1 MAAGLAA
8 WRAGSLEMAAGACCA
23 RALGSRANVRTA
35 RASMT
40 RDMRIGRGMEGLFGE
55 CEEKSIGIWRGT
67 PRKRQ
72 AHADLAFKGFE
83 DFVV

>member
-1 MAAGLAA
+1 MA
-8 WRAGSLEMAAGACCA
+8 
-23 RALGSRANVRTA
+23 
-35 RASMT
+35 
-40 RDMRIGRGMEGLFGE
+40 RDMRISRGMVGLFGE

-72 AHADLAFKGFE
+72 AHAELAFKGFE